1 MDLLTKDSE
10 SGLLGFMTNKTKVE
24 IFLEKYGGLIPTTIA
39 IVFILW
45 YFDVFKSDENLDA
58 NYVDSN
64 ASNEIIDNPYS
75 HFRTTT
81 LSSRV
86 KWVQLKGSFEGNKT
100 KSRYDSYKFPKEK
113 IINEKKYSG
122 SRMIEVPFKRK
133 NGRDDYLFEVGDK
146 FTFYNLEENKTIE
159 IKSIKFA
166 NSLEYIVVEG
176 IDENKTKS
184 HFYIT
189 PTLLD

>member
-1 MDLLTKDSE
+1 MN
-10 SGLLGFMTNKTKVE
+10 NKTKVE

-58 NYVDSN
+58 NYTDSN

-75 HFRTTT
+75 HFQTTA
-81 LSSRV
+81 LSSTV
-86 KWVQLKGSFEGNKT
+86 KWVQLKGLFEGNRT
-100 KSRYDSYKFPKEK
+100 TSYGLFEFPKEK
-113 IINEKKYSG
+113 IINEKKYIG
-122 SRMIEVPFKRK
+122 SSMIEVPSERK
-133 NGRDDYLFEVGDK
+133 DWLDSYLFEVGDK
-146 FTFYNLEENKTIE
+146 FTFSNLEENKTIE

-166 NSLEYIVVEG
+166 NNLEYIVVEG